1 MIPSPYTPGEV
12 PQVLVGRDDQLEAA
26 RADLALMSTYG
37 RFHGRI
43 RVDLGSRGVGKTSLL
58 KAVQDAAL
66 EAGAVT
72 AWVTARADESLVG
85 SLVQALAE
93 ALDRIGV
100 DVGPRGEWLRRLRG
114 FSVEV
119 GALGVK
125 GGVEV
130 DLASPTDGPAAASSA
145 ALASLVADAALAVQ
159 KRGSAGIALLV
170 DEIQAAPREDLRTLA
185 YAWQE
190 LQGRRPE
197 PPAVVFTV
205 GLPNAPDVLTAAVTF
220 SERFWFRTL
229 ERLAPADAAEVLE
242 GPARE
247 HGVRWDPA
255 LVDDVV
261 AVADGYPYFLQ
272 LYGDAV
278 WRTAR
283 PDDGDVLGPDL
294 LDPARDRVEQE
305 LATMFRARWAKV
317 TTAERR
323 LVTAMARLTD
333 DAETP
338 VRRAAIAD
346 AMGVSSND
354 LSVARR
360 SLLDKGLLETVDR
373 GTVRFTLPGFAA
385 FVRGEVGEG

>member
-272 LYGDAV
+272 LYGDSV